1 MWLSDSKTQK
11 LSISTNECRKIIII
25 IIKLFLK
32 KIKKKKIFILLFSN
46 PFICKYVNNFLPRLD

>member
-32 KIKKKKIFILLFSN
+32 K
-46 PFICKYVNNFLPRLD
+46 